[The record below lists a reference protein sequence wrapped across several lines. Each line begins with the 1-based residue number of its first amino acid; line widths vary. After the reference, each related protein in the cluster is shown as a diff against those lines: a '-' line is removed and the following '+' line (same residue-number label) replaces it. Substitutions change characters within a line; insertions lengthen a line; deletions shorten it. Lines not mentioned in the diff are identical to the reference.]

1 MRTALAV
8 LAGRLVRVVARL
20 RGGGSA
26 MPGRVALLIAPRF
39 AARAV
44 ASLPLGVVFVSGS
57 NGKSTTTHMLVR
69 VLRAHGVRVFT
80 NPSGANLPQGVASA
94 LLAEVPLS
102 GRLAADIAVLEVDEA
117 YGPRLAAVL
126 QPHSVLLVNVQ
137 VDQLNR
143 FHEPDRVVRMLAA
156 IADRADRHLVVNG
169 DDHNLRA
176 IAAAARGGARPTA
189 FRLDPV
195 LLAGSPWLAHGDNP
209 ALAGSGTGTGAGT
222 GAGAGVDAGTGA
234 DLADTVIVT
243 ASAGTTAT
251 LAVDGRALPVVLP
264 ARGLHY
270 AVDAAAAVAMAHE
283 LLGARFRPDQAAAG
297 LATMQ
302 AVFGR
307 GEVLRSGAG
316 PDAEQIELLMMKN
329 PPSLQVN
336 LDALAEPPEQ
346 LLVAVDEGT
355 PDPSWIY
362 GTDFAA
368 IDHVD
373 VLTGTKCW
381 QLATRFAYGDIPVTT
396 VEPDLGRALAAF
408 LALPRPARGRKTML
422 VNYEQMMLV
431 RRQLGHLELE
441 GAA

>member
-8 LAGRLVRVVARL
+8 LSGRLVRVLARI

-44 ASLPLGVVFVSGS
+44 ERLPLGVVFVSGS

-94 LLAEVPLS
+94 LLSEVPIS
-102 GRLAADIAVLEVDEA
+102 GRLDADIAVLEVDEA
-117 YGPRLAAVL
+117 YGPRLADVL

-143 FHEPDRVVRMLAA
+143 FHEPDRVVRMLAT
-156 IADRADRHLVVNG
+156 IAEKAGRHLVVNG
-169 DDHNLRA
+169 DDHNLSRL
-176 IAAAARGGARPTA
+176 AAEAGGGAVLAA
-189 FRLDPV
+189 FRLDPS
-195 LLAGSPWLAHGDNP
+195 LLADSPWLARGDNP
-209 ALAGSGTGTGAGT
+209 ALAAPVTGSP
-222 GAGAGVDAGTGA
+222 
-234 DLADTVIVT
+234 LPDTVRVT
-243 ASAGTTAT
+243 ASSGATAT
-251 LAVDGRALPVVLP
+251 LIVDGTPLPVVLP

-270 AVDAAAAVAMAHE
+270 AADAAAAVTMAHE
-283 LLGARFRPDQAAAG
+283 LLGDRFRPAAAAAG
-297 LATMQ
+297 LASMQ
-302 AVFGR
+302 AVYGR
-307 GEVLRSGAG
+307 GEVLRAG
-316 PDAEQIELLMMKN
+316 PGADAEQIELLMMKN

-336 LDALAEPPEQ
+336 LDAIAEPPEQ
-346 LLVAVDEGT
+346 LFVAVDEGT

-381 QLATRFAYGDIPVTT
+381 QLATRFAYGDIPVAA
-396 VEPDLGRALAAF
+396 VEPDLARALAAF
-408 LALPRPARGRKTML
+408 LALPEPVRGRKTML
-422 VNYEQMMLV
+422 VNYEQMMLI

>member
-1 MRTALAV
+1 MRTVLAV
-8 LAGRLVRVVARL
+8 VAGRLVRALARI

-26 MPGRVALLIAPRF
+26 MPGRVALTIAPRF
-39 AARAV
+39 AAQAV
-44 ASLPLGVVFVSGS
+44 AGLPLGVVFVSGS

-69 VLRAHGVRVFT
+69 ILREHGVRVFT

-102 GRLAADIAVLEVDEA
+102 GRLDADIAVLEVDEA
-117 YGPRLAAVL
+117 YGPRLADVL
-126 QPHSVLLVNVQ
+126 RPHSVLLVNVQ

-143 FHEPDRVVRMLAA
+143 FHEPDRVVRMLTTIAA
-156 IADRADRHLVVNG
+156 RADRHLVVNG
-169 DDHNLRA
+169 DDHNLVHL
-176 IAAAARGGARPTA
+176 AAAYSGRARLGA
-189 FRLDPV
+189 FRLEPA
-195 LLAGSPWLAHGDNP
+195 LLTESPWLARGDNP
-209 ALAGSGTGTGAGT
+209 ALAD
-222 GAGAGVDAGTGA
+222 GVQPSE
-234 DLADTVIVT
+234 LPDTVRVT
-243 ASAGTTAT
+243 ASSGAT
-251 LAVDGRALPVVLP
+251 GVLAVDGAALPVVLP

-270 AVDAAAAVAMAHE
+270 AADAAAAVAMAHQ
-283 LLGARFRPDQAAAG
+283 LLGERFRPQQAASG

-302 AVFGR
+302 AVYGR
-307 GEVLRSGAG
+307 GEVLRSGGAADG
-316 PDAEQIELLMMKN
+316 EQIELLMMKN

-362 GTDFAA
+362 GTDLAA

-373 VLTGTKCW
+373 VLTGTKSW
-381 QLATRFAYGDIPVTT
+381 QLATRLAYGDIPVGT
-396 VEPDLGRALAAF
+396 VEPDLDRALAVF
-408 LALPRPARGRKTML
+408 LALPRPAHGRKTMI
-422 VNYEQMMLV
+422 VNYEQMMRI